1 MALAGIRLVE
11 IVAAAALVFG
21 PGGASRAQDAQTP
34 SGTVRIEQVQ
44 VAFIGSGNIGGGT
57 LRFNDRDYDFSIG
70 GLGIGGFGISKMI
83 ATGEVYGLTDAAD
96 FAGAYVQGRYG
107 AAAGTLSAG
116 ELWLENTEGVSL
128 RLQAEREGLAISLG
142 GDAVYID
149 LDD

>member
-1 MALAGIRLVE
+1 MALAGIRLFE

-21 PGGASRAQDAQTP
+21 PGSASRAQDAHAP

-116 ELWLENTEGVSL
+116 ELWLENTEGVTL
-128 RLQAEREGLAISLG
+128 HLQAEREGLAISLG